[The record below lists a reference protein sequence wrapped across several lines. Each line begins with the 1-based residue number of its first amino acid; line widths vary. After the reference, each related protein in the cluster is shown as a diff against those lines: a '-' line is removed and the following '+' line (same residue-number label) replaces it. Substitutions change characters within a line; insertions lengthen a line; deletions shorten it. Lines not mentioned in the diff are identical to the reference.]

1 MSGGKNFGAI
11 QKKLDADKP
20 VSKEYRRFVSAI
32 KTKSTEYRYQL
43 NFDKFMRFAKISK
56 YSKLKSLKTDVL
68 QDVLE
73 DYVMSLSTQCGVS
86 VAGMFS
92 PVKLFLGMNRIAYFP
107 TPIAKLFPS
116 NNHLP
121 AGKVPYTTQDIQW
134 MLDVS
139 TTPRHTAIV
148 LFFASTGIRPGGT
161 QDEDGYLQIK
171 HASEMKDGNFN
182 IKIYAGTRFEYDAF
196 LTPEASDALR
206 AYLSFRENKGH
217 ILTQDAPLFATR
229 DGKKPMSHT
238 NIEELVTRLVK
249 GSPVKRV
256 LVRGNQH
263 DKAIIY
269 GFRKRFNTILKIDND
284 VNSNIAEKLMAH
296 KRGLDGTYL
305 QPTMEECYIE
315 FKKAIPQLTIS
326 KLEQTKTKLAVAERK
341 LGGVISREQ
350 IEMVFD
356 LMQKTGVISNGKK
369 AQAFMDNMDEMFSKS
384 EENL

>member
-1 MSGGKNFGAI
+1 MSHGKNFGVI
-11 QKKLDADKP
+11 QKKLDADKKT
-20 VSKEYRRFVSAI
+20 SKEYRRFISAI
-32 KTKSTEYRYQL
+32 KTESTTYRYQL
-43 NFDKFMRFAKISK
+43 SFDQFMRFAKISK
-56 YSKLKSLKTDVL
+56 YSKLKLLKTVAL

-73 DYVMSLSTQCGVS
+73 DYVMSLSTQCGSS
-86 VAGMFS
+86 VASLFS
-92 PVKLFLGMNRIAYFP
+92 AVKLFLGMNRIAYFP
-107 TPIAKLFPS
+107 TPISKLFPS

-139 TTPRHTAIV
+139 ITPRHTAIV
-148 LFFASTGIRPGGT
+148 LFFASTGVRPGGT

-171 HASEMKDGNFN
+171 HAIEMPDGNFN
-182 IKIYAGTRFEYDAF
+182 IKIYAGTRFEYDTF

-217 ILTQDAPLFATR
+217 KLTPDSPLFATR
-229 DGKKPMSHT
+229 DGKKPMSSA

-249 GSPVKRV
+249 GSPVKRA

-305 QPTMEECYIE
+305 QPTTQECYTE

-326 KLEQTKTKLAVAERK
+326 KLEQTKTKLAIAERK

-350 IEMVFD
+350 IDMVFD
-356 LMQKTGVISNGKK
+356 LMQKTGVIVNGKK
-369 AQAFMDNMDEMFSKS
+369 SREFMDSMDDMFSKD
-384 EENL
+384 